1 MATDNGGRNSESQV
15 DMTER
20 LIQQTAEIER
30 LKAKTS
36 TTLTGTEFITLIF
49 VLPVI
54 ISFTVLAF
62 VTLGVLIVW
71 KTTSN
76 PAEVAPHLDIV
87 LVAMGLFSGPVTA
100 FIATLAQRLMSD
112 GKAMNK
118 EDD

>member
-54 ISFTVLAF
+54 ISFTVL
-62 VTLGVLIVW
+62 GIIIVW

-100 FIATLAQRLMSD
+100 FIATLAQRIMSD

>member
-54 ISFTVLAF
+54 ISFTVL
-62 VTLGVLIVW
+62 GIIIVW

-112 GKAMNK
+112 GKSMNK